1 MFRFIRQS
9 TSKLRPW
16 LIAAAAILLLTSVLE
31 AGHGH
36 GVFVP
41 ADDNC
46 AICHQVTGLDK
57 ALISAL
63 APALFFL
70 IAALSPGFSIFA
82 SPRITTP
89 FIHIRAPPFHS
100 TAAKS

>member
-9 TSKLRPW
+9 TQKLRPW
-16 LIAAAAILLLTSVLE
+16 LIAAAAVLLLTSVLE

-41 ADDNC
+41 ADDTC
-46 AICHQVTGLDK
+46 AICQQGIGLDK
-57 ALISAL
+57 TLINQLVPVPLLLVAVL
-63 APALFFL
+63 A
-70 IAALSPGFSIFA
+70 ISFSIFA

-89 FIHIRAPPFHS
+89 FAHIRAPPTQLHS
-100 TAAKS
+100 R